1 MKDSIKREQ
10 NEFTSYAERENLRT
24 KCKEIKYQQKCVRKL
39 VDETIDLLR
48 LTGHRKTL
56 IFKAPTGSGKT
67 VMASQL
73 LADLTEELQSRGD
86 SPYSQV
92 AFIWIAPNKLH
103 QQSYFKM
110 KNYFTETRLL
120 KPVMY
125 DEIDQSDGVI
135 KAGEILFVNWE
146 SINKEKN
153 VMVRDSE
160 QNASLYE
167 ITRRTQEEAGLPIV
181 VVIDEEHLFW
191 SKSADKSAKVLQK
204 INPKVEI
211 RISATPKTNSD
222 HKVTIDRQEVVNEEM
237 IKKQVVLN
245 PDITKGYNDENE
257 LNIHLIQ
264 CALQK
269 RNLLAEAYK
278 KEGTNINPLLLIQLP
293 NDTSESMSS
302 EDLAIAEQ
310 VKTYL
315 REIKDITMENKKLA
329 VWLSNEKENLEGLE
343 EPDNMTEVLLF
354 KQAIALG
361 WDCPRAAVLLIFRKL
376 QSNQFTIQTVG
387 RILRMPEQ
395 KFYKNDLLNVGYVYT
410 DISKDQIQIVAEDMD
425 YLNKDALQAVRREN
439 LNNVALQSYYSVYKS
454 SDRNRLG
461 PDFKKELIDCFSRN
475 WLVKWQQFS
484 FSFDD
489 EEAQEAEPAQNVAEL
504 NRRQIEQN
512 QHIKFD
518 VLRLGVEVPE
528 NIVFQ
533 NEVGIIDVEKNKHE
547 FARSAGE
554 VRRIYID
561 FCRSLLGSFEKAHS
575 TDVLA
580 GYLLQAMEELFELF
594 ETDAMKV
601 ILYYANKPKFT
612 DIILKALANYERKL
626 QERQRKAKERAFE
639 KYTWE
644 VPAERLY
651 KESTH
656 HVMSKV
662 EEHALLPFIELNT
675 VSNPERRFSEFLE
688 ANKEYIDWWY
698 KNGDEGKQHYSI
710 PYENSQKEKA
720 LFYVDFVIR
729 MKSGQVFLFDTK
741 TENSDSEAPNK
752 HNALIDYMADK
763 GLKGGVIVEK
773 DDVWYYSP
781 LHIDTTSDVRGW
793 DAFIPDQYV

>member
-1 MKDSIKREQ
+1 M
-10 NEFTSYAERENLRT
+10 
-24 KCKEIKYQQKCVRKL
+24 KEIVFQQKYVRKL

-48 LTGHRKTL
+48 LSGHRKTL
-56 IFKAPTGSGKT
+56 IFKAPTGAGKT
-67 VMASQL
+67 VMASQM

-86 SPYSQV
+86 SPYQQV
-92 AFIWIAPNKLH
+92 AFIWVAPNKLH

-110 KNYFTETRLL
+110 KNYFTETRQL

-125 DEIDQSDGVI
+125 DEIDQSEGVI
-135 KAGEILFVNWE
+135 RPGEILFVNWE

-153 VMVRDSE
+153 IMVRDSE

-167 ITRRTQEEAGLPIV
+167 ITRRTQEEQGLPII

-222 HKVTIDRQEVVNEEM
+222 HKVTISREEVVKEEM

-264 CALQK
+264 CALEK
-269 RNLLAEAYK
+269 RKLLAEAYK

-293 NDTSESMSS
+293 NDTTESMTA
-302 EDLAIAEQ
+302 EDSAIAEQ

-315 REIKDITMENKKLA
+315 REIRDITTENKKLA
-329 VWLSNEKENLEGLE
+329 VWLSGEKENLDGLE

-425 YLNKDALQAVRREN
+425 YLNKDALQAIRREN
-439 LNNVALQSYYSVYKS
+439 LQNVALQSYYSVYKS

-489 EEAQEAEPAQNVAEL
+489 EETQEPEPTQNVAEQ
-504 NRRQIEQN
+504 NRKQVEQN
-512 QHIKFD
+512 EHIKFD

-533 NEVGIIDVEKNKHE
+533 NEVGIIDIDKRERKE
-547 FARSAGE
+547 FAKSPGE
-554 VRRIYID
+554 VHRIYID

-580 GYLLQAMEELFELF
+580 GYLLQVMEELFELF

-601 ILYYANKPKFT
+601 ILYHANKPKFT
-612 DIILKALANYERKL
+612 DIITKALANYERKL

-639 KYTWE
+639 QYTWE

-656 HVMSKV
+656 HVLPKV

-675 VSNPERRFSEFLE
+675 VSTPERRFSDFLE
-688 ANKEYIDWWY
+688 ANKAYIDWWY

-710 PYENSQKEKA
+710 PYENSQGEKS

-729 MKSGQVFLFDTK
+729 MKSGKVFLFDTK

-763 GLKGGVIVEK
+763 GLQGGIIVEK
-773 DDVWYYSP
+773 NDNWYYSRYP
-781 LHIDTTSDVRGW
+781 ITITEDVTGW
-793 DAFIPDQYV
+793 DAFFPDKQ

>member
-1 MKDSIKREQ
+1 M
-10 NEFTSYAERENLRT
+10 
-24 KCKEIKYQQKCVRKL
+24 KEIKYQQKYVREL
-39 VDETIDLLR
+39 VDKTIDLLR

-67 VMASQL
+67 VMASQM

-86 SPYSQV
+86 SPYQQV

-125 DEIDQSDGVI
+125 DEIDQSEGVI
-135 KAGEILFVNWE
+135 HPGEILFVNWE
-146 SINKEKN
+146 SINKDKN

-167 ITRRTQEEAGLPIV
+167 ITRRTQEEQGLPIV

-222 HKVTIDRQEVVNEEM
+222 HKVTISREEVVKEAM

-264 CALQK
+264 CALEK
-269 RNLLAEAYK
+269 RRLLAEAYK

-293 NDTSESMSS
+293 NDTKESMTA
-302 EDLAIAEQ
+302 EDSAIATQ

-315 REIKDITMENKKLA
+315 KEIKDITAENKKLA
-329 VWLSNEKENLEGLE
+329 IWLSAEKENLDGLE

-376 QSNQFTIQTVG
+376 DSEQFTVQTVG
-387 RILRMPEQ
+387 RIMRMPEQ

-410 DISKDQIQIVAEDMD
+410 DISKDKIIIATEDMD
-425 YLNKDALQAVRREN
+425 YLDKDALQAIRKEN
-439 LNNVALQSYYSVYKS
+439 LKNVALQSYYSVYKS

-489 EEAQEAEPAQNVAEL
+489 EEIPAPEPPQNVAAQ
-504 NRRQIEQN
+504 NRKQVEQN
-512 QHIKFD
+512 EHIKFD

-528 NIVFQ
+528 NIFFQ
-533 NEVGIIDVEKNKHE
+533 NEVGIIDIDKRERRE
-547 FARSAGE
+547 FAKSAGE

-561 FCRSLLGSFEKAHS
+561 YCRSLLGSFEKAHS

-601 ILYYANKPKFT
+601 ILYHSNKPKFT
-612 DIILKALANYERKL
+612 DVVTKALAVYERKL

-651 KESTH
+651 KESTY
-656 HVMSKV
+656 HVMPKV

-675 VSNPERRFSEFLE
+675 VSTPERRFSEFLE
-688 ANKEYIDWWY
+688 TNKEYIDWWY

-710 PYENSQKEKA
+710 PYENSQGEKA

-729 MKSGQVFLFDTK
+729 MKNGKVFLFDTK

-752 HNALIDYMADK
+752 HNALIEYMKDK
-763 GLKGGVIVEK
+763 DLQGGIIIEQN
-773 DDVWYYSP
+773 DNWYYSRFP
-781 LHIDTTSDVRGW
+781 ITTTEDVTGW
-793 DAFIPDQYV
+793 DAFFPDRT

>member
-1 MKDSIKREQ
+1 MKDLI
-10 NEFTSYAERENLRT
+10 F
-24 KCKEIKYQQKCVRKL
+24 QQKAVRKL
-39 VDETIDLLR
+39 VDETIELLR
-48 LTGHRKTL
+48 QTEDRKTI
-56 IFKAPTGSGKT
+56 IFKAPTGAGKT
-67 VMASQL
+67 VMTSQM

-86 SPYSQV
+86 SPYQQV

-110 KNYFTETRLL
+110 KNYFTETHLL

-125 DEIDQSDGVI
+125 DDLDQSEGMI
-135 KAGEILFVNWE
+135 KPGEILFVNWE

-167 ITRRTQEEAGLPIV
+167 ITRRTQEEQGLPIV

-191 SKSADKSAKVLQK
+191 SKSADKSAKVLQR

-222 HKVTIDRQEVVNEEM
+222 HRVSIDREEVIKEEM

-257 LNIHLIQ
+257 LNIHLIE
-264 CALQK
+264 CALKK
-269 RNLLAEAYK
+269 RQQLAEAYK
-278 KEGTNINPLLLIQLP
+278 LEGTNINPLLLIQLP
-293 NDTSESMSS
+293 NDTSESMTS
-302 EDLAIAEQ
+302 EDAAIADQ

-315 REIKDITMENKKLA
+315 RAVKDITTENKKLA
-329 VWLSNEKENLEGLE
+329 IWLSGEKENLDGLE
-343 EPDNMTEVLLF
+343 QADNMTEVLLF

-361 WDCPRAAVLLIFRKL
+361 WDCPRAAVLLIFRKM
-376 QSNQFTIQTVG
+376 QSNEFTIQTVG

-410 DISKDQIQIVAEDMD
+410 DISKDKIQIVAEDMD
-425 YLNKDALQAVRREN
+425 YLNKDALQAIRREN
-439 LNNVALQSYYSVYKS
+439 LQNVALQSYYSVYKS

-461 PDFKKELIDCFSRN
+461 PDFKQVLIDCFSRH
-475 WLVKWQQFS
+475 WLVKWQQYKL
-484 FSFDD
+484 SFDD
-489 EEAQEAEPAQNVAEL
+489 EEEPDFDPAENVCAR
-504 NRRQIEQN
+504 NRRAVEDK
-512 QHIKFD
+512 IKFD
-518 VLRLGVEVPE
+518 VTRLGVEVPE
-528 NIVFQ
+528 NIIFQ
-533 NEVGIIDVEKNKHE
+533 NELGIIDVEGKKHE
-547 FARSAGE
+547 FAKSAGE

-561 FCRSLLGSFEKAHS
+561 YCRGLLGGFEKTHS

-601 ILYYANKPKFT
+601 ILYHSNKPKFT
-612 DIILKALANYERKL
+612 DIITRALAMYERKL
-626 QERQRKAKERAFE
+626 MLRRKTAKERSFE
-639 KYTWE
+639 QYTWE

-656 HVMSKV
+656 HVREKV
-662 EEHALLPFIELNT
+662 EEHALLPFIEQNN
-675 VSNPERRFSEFLE
+675 VSSPERLFTDFLE
-688 ANKEYIDWWY
+688 SNKAYIDWWY

-710 PYENSQKEKA
+710 PYENSQGEKA
-720 LFYVDFVIR
+720 LFYVDFVVK
-729 MKSGQVFLFDTK
+729 MKNGQVFLFDTK
-741 TENSDSEAPNK
+741 TENSDPEAPNK

-763 GLKGGVIVEK
+763 ELQGGVIVEK
-773 DDVWYYSP
+773 NDVWYYSP
-781 LHIDTTSDVRGW
+781 LHIDNTTDTTGW
-793 DAFIPDQYV
+793 DAFFPDQCV

>member
-1 MKDSIKREQ
+1 M
-10 NEFTSYAERENLRT
+10 
-24 KCKEIKYQQKCVRKL
+24 
-39 VDETIDLLR
+39 
-48 LTGHRKTL
+48 
-56 IFKAPTGSGKT
+56 
-67 VMASQL
+67 
-73 LADLTEELQSRGD
+73 
-86 SPYSQV
+86 
-92 AFIWIAPNKLH
+92 
-103 QQSYFKM
+103 
-110 KNYFTETRLL
+110 
-120 KPVMY
+120 
-125 DEIDQSDGVI
+125 
-135 KAGEILFVNWE
+135 
-146 SINKEKN
+146 
-153 VMVRDSE
+153 
-160 QNASLYE
+160 
-167 ITRRTQEEAGLPIV
+167 
-181 VVIDEEHLFW
+181 
-191 SKSADKSAKVLQK
+191 
-204 INPKVEI
+204 EI

-222 HKVTIDRQEVVNEEM
+222 HKVTVSREEVVKEEM

-264 CALQK
+264 CALEK
-269 RNLLAEAYK
+269 RRLLAEAYK

-293 NDTSESMSS
+293 NDTTESMTA
-302 EDLAIAEQ
+302 EDSAIATQ

-315 REIKDITMENKKLA
+315 KEIKDITTDNKKLA
-329 VWLSNEKENLEGLE
+329 VWLSGEKENLEGLE

-425 YLNKDALQAVRREN
+425 YLNKDALQAIRREN
-439 LNNVALQSYYSVYKS
+439 LQNVALTSYYSVYKS

-475 WLVKWQQFS
+475 WLVKWEQFS

-489 EEAQEAEPAQNVAEL
+489 EEIPESEPDESIAAQNRKQV
-504 NRRQIEQN
+504 EQN
-512 QHIKFD
+512 EHIKFD

-528 NIVFQ
+528 NVVFQ
-533 NEVGIIDVEKNKHE
+533 NEVGIIDIDKRERKE
-547 FARSAGE
+547 FAKSAGE
-554 VRRIYID
+554 VHRIYID
-561 FCRSLLGSFEKAHS
+561 YCRSLLGSFEKAHS
-575 TDVLA
+575 TDILA
-580 GYLLQAMEELFELF
+580 GYLMQAMEILFELF
-594 ETDAMKV
+594 ETDAKKV
-601 ILYYANKPKFT
+601 ILYHANKPKFT
-612 DIILKALANYERKL
+612 DIITKALANYERKL

-656 HVMSKV
+656 HVMPKV
-662 EEHALLPFIELNT
+662 EDHALLPFIELNT
-675 VSNPERRFSEFLE
+675 VSTPERRFSDFLE
-688 ANKEYIDWWY
+688 SNKEYIDWWY

-710 PYENSQKEKA
+710 PYENSQKEKS

-729 MKSGQVFLFDTK
+729 MKNGKIFLFDTK

-752 HNALIDYMADK
+752 HNALIEYMKDK
-763 GLKGGVIVEK
+763 DLQGGVIVEK
-773 DDVWYYSP
+773 NDIWYYSRYP
-781 LHIDTTSDVRGW
+781 ITTTEDVTGW
-793 DAFIPDQYV
+793 DAFFPDKQ

>member
-1 MKDSIKREQ
+1 M
-10 NEFTSYAERENLRT
+10 
-24 KCKEIKYQQKCVRKL
+24 KEITYQQKYVREL
-39 VDETIDLLR
+39 VDKTIDLLR
-48 LTGHRKTL
+48 LKGHRKTL

-67 VMASQL
+67 VMASQM
-73 LADLTEELQSRGD
+73 LANLTEELQSRGD
-86 SPYSQV
+86 SPYQQV
-92 AFIWIAPNKLH
+92 VFIWIAPNKLH

-125 DEIDQSDGVI
+125 DEIDQSEGVI
-135 KAGEILFVNWE
+135 RPGEILFVNWE

-167 ITRRTQEEAGLPIV
+167 ITRRTQEEQGLPII

-222 HKVTIDRQEVVNEEM
+222 NMVTISREEVVREEM

-269 RNLLAEAYK
+269 RRLLAEAYK
-278 KEGTNINPLLLIQLP
+278 KEGTNINPLLLVQLP
-293 NDTSESMSS
+293 NDTSESMTS
-302 EDLAIAEQ
+302 EDAAIATQ

-315 REIKDITMENKKLA
+315 KEVKDITTDNKKLA
-329 VWLSNEKENLEGLE
+329 VWLSGEKENLEGLE

-376 QSNQFTIQTVG
+376 QSDQFAIQTVG

-425 YLNKDALQAVRREN
+425 YLNKDALQAIRREN
-439 LNNVALQSYYSVYKS
+439 LQNVALTSYYSVYKS

-475 WLVKWQQFS
+475 WLVKWQQYKL
-484 FSFDD
+484 SFDD
-489 EEAQEAEPAQNVAEL
+489 EEELDFDPTENVCAR
-504 NRRQIEQN
+504 NRRAVEGM
-512 QHIKFD
+512 IKFD
-518 VLRLGVEVPE
+518 VTRLGVEVPE

-533 NEVGIIDVEKNKHE
+533 NELGIIDVEKKRHE

-561 FCRSLLGSFEKAHS
+561 YCRGLLGGFEKAHS

-580 GYLLQAMEELFELF
+580 GYLLQAMEDLFELF
-594 ETDAMKV
+594 EIEAMKV
-601 ILYYANKPKFT
+601 ILYHANKPKFS
-612 DIILKALANYERKL
+612 DIVTRALNMYEKRLALRRKT
-626 QERQRKAKERAFE
+626 AKERSFE
-639 KYTWE
+639 QYTWE

-656 HVMSKV
+656 HVMEKV
-662 EEHALLPFIELNT
+662 EDHALLPFIELNN
-675 VSNPERRFSEFLE
+675 VSSPERLFTDYLE
-688 ANKEYIDWWY
+688 SNKAYIDWWY

-710 PYENSQKEKA
+710 PYENSQGETV
-720 LFYVDFVIR
+720 LFYVDFVVK
-729 MKSGQVFLFDTK
+729 MKNGQVFLFDTK
-741 TENSDSEAPNK
+741 TENSDPEASNK
-752 HNALIDYMADK
+752 HNALIDYMKETD
-763 GLKGGVIVEK
+763 LQGGVIVEK
-773 DDVWYYSP
+773 NKVWYYSP
-781 LHIDTTSDVRGW
+781 LHIENTADTSGW
-793 DAFIPDQYV
+793 DAFFPDQYV

>member
-1 MKDSIKREQ
+1 MKELK
-10 NEFTSYAERENLRT
+10 F
-24 KCKEIKYQQKCVRKL
+24 QQKAVRKL

-56 IFKAPTGSGKT
+56 IFKAPTGAGKT
-67 VMASQL
+67 VMASQM

-86 SPYSQV
+86 SPYQQV

-125 DEIDQSDGVI
+125 DEIDQSEGVI
-135 KAGEILFVNWE
+135 RPGEILFVNWE

-153 VMVRDSE
+153 VMVRNSE
-160 QNASLYE
+160 QNDSLYE
-167 ITRRTQEEAGLPIV
+167 ITRRTQEEQGLPII

-211 RISATPKTNSD
+211 RISATPKTGSD
-222 HKVTIDRQEVVNEEM
+222 HIVTVSREEVVREEM

-245 PDITKGYNDENE
+245 PDITKGYNDERE
-257 LNIHLIQ
+257 LNEHLIQ
-264 CALQK
+264 CALEK
-269 RNLLAEAYK
+269 RELLVEAYR

-293 NDTSESMSS
+293 NDTSESMSA
-302 EDLAIAEQ
+302 EDSAIAEQ

-315 REIKDITMENKKLA
+315 RVIKNITTENQRLA
-329 VWLSNEKENLEGLE
+329 VWLSGEKANLEGLE
-343 EPDNMTEVLLF
+343 QEDNMTEVLLF

-425 YLNKDALQAVRREN
+425 YLNKDALQAIRREN
-439 LNNVALQSYYSVYKS
+439 LQNVALQSYYSVYKS

-461 PDFKKELIDCFSRN
+461 PDFKKELSDCFSRN
-475 WLVKWQQFS
+475 WLVKCQQFS
-484 FSFDD
+484 FSFSDP
-489 EEAQEAEPAQNVAEL
+489 EPIEPIAPQSVVAQNRMLV
-504 NRRQIEQN
+504 EQN
-512 QHIKFD
+512 EHIKFD
-518 VLRLGVEVPE
+518 VTRLGVEVPE

-533 NEVGIIDVEKNKHE
+533 NEVGIIDVEGKKRE
-547 FARSAGE
+547 FAKSAGE
-554 VRRIYID
+554 VNRIYID
-561 FCRSLLGSFEKAHS
+561 YCRSLLGGFEKAHS

-580 GYLLQAMEELFELF
+580 GYLLQVMEELFELF

-601 ILYYANKPKFT
+601 ILYHANKPKFT
-612 DIILKALANYERKL
+612 DIITKALKVYERKL
-626 QERQRKAKERAFE
+626 QARQRAAKERSFE
-639 KYTWE
+639 QYIWE

-656 HVMSKV
+656 HVMPKV
-662 EEHALLPFIELNT
+662 EEHALLPFIELNA
-675 VSNPERRFSEFLE
+675 VSNPERRFSDFLE
-688 ANKEYIDWWY
+688 ANKAYVDWWY
-698 KNGDEGKQHYSI
+698 KNGDEGKQHYSV
-710 PYENSQKEKA
+710 PYTNSQGEKA

-729 MKSGQVFLFDTK
+729 MKNGQVFLFDTK
-741 TENSDSEAPNK
+741 TENSDSEAPYK
-752 HNALIDYMADK
+752 HNGLIDYME
-763 GLKGGVIVEK
+763 GTEVQGGVIVENHGVWHYSHFHIETTE
-773 DDVWYYSP
+773 DV
-781 LHIDTTSDVRGW
+781 TGW
-793 DAFIPDQYV
+793 DAFFPDQY

>member
-1 MKDSIKREQ
+1 MKELK
-10 NEFTSYAERENLRT
+10 F
-24 KCKEIKYQQKCVRKL
+24 QQKAVRKL

-48 LTGHRKTL
+48 LSGHRKTL

-73 LADLTEELQSRGD
+73 LADLTKELQSRGD

-120 KPVMY
+120 RPVMY
-125 DEIDQSDGVI
+125 DEIDQSEGVI

-146 SINKEKN
+146 SINKDKN

-167 ITRRTQEEAGLPIV
+167 ITRRTQEEQGLPIV

-191 SKSADKSAKVLQK
+191 SKSADKSAKVLQR

-222 HKVTIDRQEVVNEEM
+222 HKVTIERQEVVNEEM

-269 RNLLAEAYK
+269 RKLLAEAYK
-278 KEGTNINPLLLIQLP
+278 KEGANINPLLLIQLP
-293 NDTSESMSS
+293 NDTSESMTS
-302 EDLAIAEQ
+302 EDTAIAEQ

-315 REIKDITMENKKLA
+315 REIKDITTENKKLA
-329 VWLSNEKENLEGLE
+329 VWLSNEKENLDGLE
-343 EPDNMTEVLLF
+343 EADNMTEVLLF

-395 KFYKNDLLNVGYVYT
+395 MFYKNDLLNVGYVYT

-425 YLNKDALQAVRREN
+425 YLNKDALQAIRRED

-489 EEAQEAEPAQNVAEL
+489 KETTVPEPPQNLAEQNRKQV
-504 NRRQIEQN
+504 EQN

-533 NEVGIIDVEKNKHE
+533 NELGIIDVEKNKHE

-561 FCRSLLGSFEKAHS
+561 YCRSLLGSFEKAHS

-601 ILYYANKPKFT
+601 ILYHANKPKFT
-612 DIILKALANYERKL
+612 DIIQKALANYERKL
-626 QERQRKAKERAFE
+626 QERQREAKERAFE

-656 HVMSKV
+656 HVMPQI

-675 VSNPERRFSEFLE
+675 VSTPERRFSEFLE
-688 ANKEYIDWWY
+688 ANKAYIDWWY

-710 PYENSQKEKA
+710 PYENSQGEKA
-720 LFYVDFVIR
+720 LFYVDFVVR
-729 MKSGQVFLFDTK
+729 MKNGQVFLFDTK

-763 GLKGGVIVEK
+763 DLQGGVIVEK
-773 DDVWYYSP
+773 DEVWHYSQF
-781 LHIDTTSDVRGW
+781 HIDTTENVIGW
-793 DAFIPDQYV
+793 EAFFPDKYV

>member
-1 MKDSIKREQ
+1 
-10 NEFTSYAERENLRT
+10 
-24 KCKEIKYQQKCVRKL
+24 
-39 VDETIDLLR
+39 
-48 LTGHRKTL
+48 
-56 IFKAPTGSGKT
+56 
-67 VMASQL
+67 
-73 LADLTEELQSRGD
+73 
-86 SPYSQV
+86 
-92 AFIWIAPNKLH
+92 
-103 QQSYFKM
+103 
-110 KNYFTETRLL
+110 
-120 KPVMY
+120 
-125 DEIDQSDGVI
+125 
-135 KAGEILFVNWE
+135 
-146 SINKEKN
+146 
-153 VMVRDSE
+153 
-160 QNASLYE
+160 
-167 ITRRTQEEAGLPIV
+167 
-181 VVIDEEHLFW
+181 
-191 SKSADKSAKVLQK
+191 
-204 INPKVEI
+204 
-211 RISATPKTNSD
+211 
-222 HKVTIDRQEVVNEEM
+222 M

-269 RNLLAEAYK
+269 RKLLAEAYK
-278 KEGTNINPLLLIQLP
+278 REGTNINPLLLIQLP

-302 EDLAIAEQ
+302 EDLAIADQ

-315 REIKDITMENKKLA
+315 REIKNITTENKKLA
-329 VWLSNEKENLEGLE
+329 VWLSGEKENLEGLE
-343 EPDNMTEVLLF
+343 EQDNMTEVLLF

-425 YLNKDALQAVRREN
+425 YLNKDALQAIRREN
-439 LNNVALQSYYSVYKS
+439 LQNVALQSYYSVYKS

-489 EEAQEAEPAQNVAEL
+489 EEETQEPDNSESVVAQN
-504 NRRQIEQN
+504 RKQIEQN

-561 FCRSLLGSFEKAHS
+561 YCRSLLGSFEKAHS

-612 DIILKALANYERKL
+612 DIIQKALGTYERKL
-626 QERQRKAKERAFE
+626 QARQRQAKERAFE

-656 HVMSKV
+656 HVMPKV
-662 EEHALLPFIELNT
+662 EEHALLPFIELNS
-675 VSNPERRFSEFLE
+675 VSTPERRFSEFLE
-688 ANKEYIDWWY
+688 ANKAYIDWWY

-710 PYENSQKEKA
+710 PYENSQGEKA
-720 LFYVDFVIR
+720 LFYVDFVVR
-729 MKSGQVFLFDTK
+729 MKNGQVFLFDTK

-763 GLKGGVIVEK
+763 GLLGGIIVEK
-773 DDVWYYSP
+773 NDVWYYSKF
-781 LHIDTTSDVRGW
+781 HIDTTENVTGW
-793 DAFIPDQYV
+793 EAFFPDQYV

>member
-1 MKDSIKREQ
+1 M
-10 NEFTSYAERENLRT
+10 
-24 KCKEIKYQQKCVRKL
+24 KEIKYQQRYVREL
-39 VDETIDLLR
+39 VDKTIDLLR
-48 LTGHRKTL
+48 LTGHRKSL

-67 VMASQL
+67 VMASQM

-86 SPYSQV
+86 SPYQQV

-125 DEIDQSDGVI
+125 DEIDQSEGVI
-135 KAGEILFVNWE
+135 RPGEILFVNWE

-167 ITRRTQEEAGLPIV
+167 ITRRTQEEQGLPIV

-222 HKVTIDRQEVVNEEM
+222 HKVTIGREEVVKEEM

-264 CALQK
+264 CALEK
-269 RNLLAEAYK
+269 RKLLAEAYK

-293 NDTSESMSS
+293 NDTSESLTA
-302 EDLAIAEQ
+302 EDAAIAEQ

-315 REIKDITMENKKLA
+315 REIKDITTDNKKLA
-329 VWLSNEKENLEGLE
+329 VWLSGEKENLDGLE

-395 KFYKNDLLNVGYVYT
+395 KFYNNDLLNVGYVYT

-425 YLNKDALQAVRREN
+425 YLNKDALQAIRREN
-439 LNNVALQSYYSVYKS
+439 LQNVALQSYYSVYKS

-489 EEAQEAEPAQNVAEL
+489 EDTLEPDATQNVAEQ
-504 NRRQIEQN
+504 NRKQVEHN
-512 QHIKFD
+512 EHIKFD

-528 NIVFQ
+528 NVVFQ
-533 NEVGIIDVEKNKHE
+533 NEVGIIDIDKRERRE
-547 FARSAGE
+547 FAKSPGE
-554 VRRIYID
+554 VHRIYID
-561 FCRSLLGSFEKAHS
+561 YCRSLLGSFEKAHS

-601 ILYYANKPKFT
+601 ILYHANKPKFT
-612 DIILKALANYERKL
+612 DIVAKALVNYERKL
-626 QERQRKAKERAFE
+626 HERQRKAKERAFE
-639 KYTWE
+639 QYTWE
-644 VPAERLY
+644 VPAERIY

-656 HVMSKV
+656 HVKSKV

-675 VSNPERRFSEFLE
+675 VSTPERRFSDFLE
-688 ANKEYIDWWY
+688 ANKVYIDWWY

-710 PYENSQKEKA
+710 PYENSQGEKS

-729 MKSGQVFLFDTK
+729 MKSGKVFLFDTK

-752 HNALIDYMADK
+752 HNALIAYMADK
-763 GLKGGVIVEK
+763 NLQGGIIVEK
-773 DDVWYYSP
+773 NDNWYYSRYP
-781 LHIDTTSDVRGW
+781 ITTTEDVTGW
-793 DAFIPDQYV
+793 DAFFPDKQ

>member
-1 MKDSIKREQ
+1 M
-10 NEFTSYAERENLRT
+10 
-24 KCKEIKYQQKCVRKL
+24 KEIIYQQKYVREL
-39 VDETIDLLR
+39 VDKTIDLLR

-67 VMASQL
+67 VMASQM

-86 SPYSQV
+86 SPYQQV

-125 DEIDQSDGVI
+125 DEIDQSEGVI
-135 KAGEILFVNWE
+135 HPGEILFVNWE

-167 ITRRTQEEAGLPIV
+167 ITRRTQEEQGLPIV

-222 HKVTIDRQEVVNEEM
+222 HKVTVSREEVVKEEM

-264 CALQK
+264 CALEK
-269 RNLLAEAYK
+269 RRLLAEAYK

-293 NDTSESMSS
+293 NDTTESMTA
-302 EDLAIAEQ
+302 EDSAIATQ

-315 REIKDITMENKKLA
+315 KEIRDITTENKKLA
-329 VWLSNEKENLEGLE
+329 VWLSGEKENLDGLE
-343 EPDNMTEVLLF
+343 APDNMTEVLLF

-425 YLNKDALQAVRREN
+425 YLNKDALQAIRREN
-439 LNNVALQSYYSVYKS
+439 LQNVALQSYYSVYKS

-475 WLVKWQQFS
+475 WLVKWQQLMFS
-484 FSFDD
+484 FSLTPDPSPTG
-489 EEAQEAEPAQNVAEL
+489 EGSNQSPVQE
-504 NRRQIEQN
+504 NREMVEKN

-533 NEVGIIDVEKNKHE
+533 NEVGIIDVEGKKHE
-547 FARSAGE
+547 FAKSAGE
-554 VRRIYID
+554 VHRIYID
-561 FCRSLLGSFEKAHS
+561 YCRSLLGSFEKAHS

-594 ETDAMKV
+594 ETDAKKV
-601 ILYYANKPKFT
+601 ILYHANKPKFT
-612 DIILKALANYERKL
+612 DIIVKALANYERKL

-656 HVMSKV
+656 HVMPKV

-675 VSNPERRFSEFLE
+675 VSTPERRFSEFLE
-688 ANKEYIDWWY
+688 THKEYIDWWY

-710 PYENSQKEKA
+710 PYENSLGEKA

-729 MKSGQVFLFDTK
+729 MKNGKVFLFDTK

-763 GLKGGVIVEK
+763 GLQGGVIVEK
-773 DDVWYYSP
+773 NDNWYYSRFP
-781 LHIDTTSDVRGW
+781 ITTTEDVTGW
-793 DAFIPDQYV
+793 DAFFPDQYV

>member
-1 MKDSIKREQ
+1 MKDLI
-10 NEFTSYAERENLRT
+10 F
-24 KCKEIKYQQKCVRKL
+24 QQKAVRKL
-39 VDETIDLLR
+39 VNETIELLR
-48 LTGHRKTL
+48 QSGNRKTI
-56 IFKAPTGSGKT
+56 IFKAPTGAGKT
-67 VMASQL
+67 VMASQM

-86 SPYSQV
+86 SPYQQV

-125 DEIDQSDGVI
+125 DEIDQSEGVI

-167 ITRRTQEEAGLPIV
+167 ITRRTQEEHGLPII

-191 SKSADKSAKVLQK
+191 SKSADKSAKVLQR

-222 HKVTIDRQEVVNEEM
+222 HIVPVSREEVVKEEM

-257 LNIHLIQ
+257 LNIHLIE
-264 CALQK
+264 CALKK
-269 RNLLAEAYK
+269 RQQLAEAYK
-278 KEGTNINPLLLIQLP
+278 QEGTNINPLLLIQLP
-293 NDTSESMSS
+293 NDTSESMTS
-302 EDLAIAEQ
+302 EDAAIADQ
-310 VKTYL
+310 VKSYL
-315 REIKDITMENKKLA
+315 RAVKDITTENKKLA
-329 VWLSNEKENLEGLE
+329 IWLSSEKENLEGLE
-343 EPDNMTEVLLF
+343 QPDNMTEVPLF

-361 WDCPRAAVLLIFRKL
+361 WDCPRAAVLLIFRKM
-376 QSNQFTIQTVG
+376 QSNEFTIQTVG

-410 DISKDQIQIVAEDMD
+410 DISKDKIQIVAEDMD
-425 YLNKDALQAVRREN
+425 YLNKDALQALRREN
-439 LNNVALQSYYSVYKS
+439 LQNVALKSYYSIYKS

-461 PDFKKELIDCFSRN
+461 PDFKQVLIDCFSRH
-475 WLVKWQQFS
+475 WLVKWQQYKL
-484 FSFDD
+484 SFDD
-489 EEAQEAEPAQNVAEL
+489 EEEQDFDPAENVCAR
-504 NRRQIEQN
+504 NRRAVEDK
-512 QHIKFD
+512 IKFD
-518 VLRLGVEVPE
+518 VTRLGVEVPE
-528 NIVFQ
+528 NIIFQ
-533 NEVGIIDVEKNKHE
+533 NELGIIDVEGKKHE
-547 FARSAGE
+547 FAKSAGE

-561 FCRSLLGSFEKAHS
+561 YCRGLLGGFEKAHS

-601 ILYYANKPKFT
+601 ILYHSNKPKFT
-612 DIILKALANYERKL
+612 DIITRALNMYERKL
-626 QERQRKAKERAFE
+626 MLRRKTAKERSFE
-639 KYTWE
+639 QYTWE

-656 HVMSKV
+656 HVREKV
-662 EEHALLPFIELNT
+662 EEHALLPFIEQNN
-675 VSNPERRFSEFLE
+675 VSSPERLFTDFLE
-688 ANKEYIDWWY
+688 SNKAYIDWWY

-710 PYENSQKEKA
+710 PYENSQGEKA
-720 LFYVDFVIR
+720 LFYVDFVVK
-729 MKSGQVFLFDTK
+729 MKNGQVFLFDTK
-741 TENSDSEAPNK
+741 TENSDPEAPNK

-763 GLKGGVIVEK
+763 ELQGGVIVEK
-773 DDVWYYSP
+773 NDVWYYSP
-781 LHIDTTSDVRGW
+781 LHIDNTTDTTGW
-793 DAFIPDQYV
+793 DAFFPDQCV

>member
-24 KCKEIKYQQKCVRKL
+24 KCKEIKNQQKCVRKL

-125 DEIDQSDGVI
+125 DEIDQSEGVI

-302 EDLAIAEQ
+302 EDLAIADQ

-315 REIKDITMENKKLA
+315 REIKDITTENKKLA

-489 EEAQEAEPAQNVAEL
+489 EEAQEAEPAQNVAEQ
-504 NRRQIEQN
+504 NRRQIERN

-554 VRRIYID
+554 VSRIYID

>member
-1 MKDSIKREQ
+1 M
-10 NEFTSYAERENLRT
+10 
-24 KCKEIKYQQKCVRKL
+24 KEIKYQQKYVRQL
-39 VDETIDLLR
+39 VDMTIDLLR
-48 LTGHRKTL
+48 LSGHRKTL

-67 VMASQL
+67 VMASQM

-86 SPYSQV
+86 SPYQQV

-125 DEIDQSDGVI
+125 DEIDQSEGTI
-135 KAGEILFVNWE
+135 KPGEILFVNWE

-160 QNASLYE
+160 QNDSLYE
-167 ITRRTQEEAGLPIV
+167 ITRRTQEEQGLPIV

-222 HKVTIDRQEVVNEEM
+222 HKVTVAREEVVKEEM

-245 PDITKGYNDENE
+245 PDISKSYNNENE

-264 CALQK
+264 CALEK
-269 RNLLAEAYK
+269 RRLLAEAYK
-278 KEGTNINPLLLIQLP
+278 REGTNINPLLLIQLP
-293 NDTSESMSS
+293 NDTCESMTS
-302 EDLAIAEQ
+302 EDSAIADL

-315 REIKDITMENKKLA
+315 RTVKDITTENQKLA
-329 VWLSNEKENLEGLE
+329 VWLSGEKVNLEGLE
-343 EPDNMTEVLLF
+343 QPDNMTEVLLF

-361 WDCPRAAVLLIFRKL
+361 WDCPRAAVLLIYRKL
-376 QSNQFTIQTVG
+376 ESNQFTVQTVG

-395 KFYKNDLLNVGYVYT
+395 KFYKNDLMNVGYVYT
-410 DISKDQIQIVAEDMD
+410 DISKDQIQIVAEDME
-425 YLNKDALQAVRREN
+425 YLNKDALQAIRREN
-439 LNNVALQSYYSVYKS
+439 LKNVALQSYYSVYKS

-461 PDFKKELIDCFSRN
+461 PDFKKVLIDCFKEN
-475 WLVKWQQFS
+475 WLVEWKQYK
-484 FSFDD
+484 FSFD
-489 EEAQEAEPAQNVAEL
+489 EEDDDSQEPENFAMKNVKLVAEKE
-504 NRRQIEQN
+504 N
-512 QHIKFD
+512 IKFD
-518 VLRLGVEVPE
+518 VMSIGVKVPE
-528 NIVFQ
+528 NLVFQ
-533 NEVGIIDVEKNKHE
+533 NEQGIIDVEGQKHE
-547 FARSAGE
+547 FAKSAGE
-554 VRRIYID
+554 VRRIYIVY
-561 FCRSLLGSFEKAHS
+561 CHSLLGSFEKAHS

-612 DIILKALANYERKL
+612 DIIQKALTNYERKL

-639 KYTWE
+639 QYTWE

-656 HVMSKV
+656 HVMPKV

-675 VSNPERRFSEFLE
+675 VSTPERRFSEFLE
-688 ANKEYIDWWY
+688 ENKAYIDWWY

-720 LFYVDFVIR
+720 LFYVDFVVR
-729 MKSGQVFLFDTK
+729 MKNGQVFLFDTK
-741 TENSDSEAPNK
+741 TENSDPEAPNK

-763 GLKGGVIVEK
+763 DLQGGIIVEK
-773 DDVWYYSP
+773 NDVWHYSRF
-781 LHIDTTSDVRGW
+781 HINTTENVVGW
-793 DAFIPDQYV
+793 ETFFPDQYV

>member
-1 MKDSIKREQ
+1 MKELK
-10 NEFTSYAERENLRT
+10 F
-24 KCKEIKYQQKCVRKL
+24 QQKAVCRL

-48 LTGHRKTL
+48 LSGHRKTL
-56 IFKAPTGSGKT
+56 IFKAPTGAGKT
-67 VMASQL
+67 VMASQM

-86 SPYSQV
+86 SPYQQV

-125 DEIDQSDGVI
+125 EEIDQSEGTI
-135 KAGEILFVNWE
+135 KPGEILFVNWE

-153 VMVRDSE
+153 VIVRDSE
-160 QNASLYE
+160 QNSSLYE
-167 ITRRTQEEAGLPIV
+167 ITRRTQEEQGLPII

-191 SKSADKSAKVLQK
+191 SRSADKSAKVLQK

-211 RISATPKTNSD
+211 RISATPKTNAD
-222 HKVTIDRQEVVNEEM
+222 HKVTVSREEVVKEEM

-245 PDITKGYNDENE
+245 PDITKNYNDENE
-257 LNIHLIQ
+257 LNIHLIK
-264 CALQK
+264 CALEK
-269 RNLLAEAYK
+269 RRLLADAYK

-293 NDTSESMSS
+293 NDTSETMTS
-302 EDLAIAEQ
+302 EDVAIADQ

-315 REIKDITMENKKLA
+315 KEIKNITTDNKKLA
-329 VWLSNEKENLEGLE
+329 VWLSGEKENLEGLE
-343 EPDNMTEVLLF
+343 QPDNMTEVLLF

-425 YLNKDALQAVRREN
+425 YLNKDALQAIRRDN
-439 LNNVALQSYYSVYKS
+439 LKNVALQSYYSVYKS

-489 EEAQEAEPAQNVAEL
+489 EETTEPEPSQNLAEL
-504 NRRQIEQN
+504 NRKQIEQN

-528 NIVFQ
+528 NIIFQ
-533 NEVGIIDVEKNKHE
+533 NELGIIDVEGHKHE
-547 FARSAGE
+547 FAKSAGE

-561 FCRSLLGSFEKAHS
+561 YCRSLLGGFEKAHS

-601 ILYYANKPKFT
+601 ILYHANKPKFT
-612 DIILKALANYERKL
+612 EIIEKALNNYERKL
-626 QERQRKAKERAFE
+626 QERQRKAKDRAFE
-639 KYTWE
+639 QYTWE

-675 VSNPERRFSEFLE
+675 VSTPERRFSEFLE
-688 ANKEYIDWWY
+688 ANREYIDWWY

-710 PYENSQKEKA
+710 PYENSQKEKS
-720 LFYVDFVIR
+720 LFYVDFVVR
-729 MKSGQVFLFDTK
+729 MKNGKILLFDTK

-752 HNALIDYMADK
+752 HNALIDYMKDK
-763 GLKGGVIVEK
+763 GLQGGVIVEK
-773 DDVWYYSP
+773 NDNWYYSRFP
-781 LHIDTTSDVRGW
+781 ITTTEDVIGW
-793 DAFIPDQYV
+793 DVFYPDQYV

>member
-1 MKDSIKREQ
+1 M
-10 NEFTSYAERENLRT
+10 
-24 KCKEIKYQQKCVRKL
+24 KEIKYQQKYVREL
-39 VDETIDLLR
+39 VDKTIDLLR

-67 VMASQL
+67 VMASQM

-86 SPYSQV
+86 SPYQQV

-125 DEIDQSDGVI
+125 DEIDQSEGVI
-135 KAGEILFVNWE
+135 HPGEILFVNWE

-167 ITRRTQEEAGLPIV
+167 ITRRTQEEQGLPIV

-222 HKVTIDRQEVVNEEM
+222 HKVTVSREEVVKEEM

-264 CALQK
+264 CALEK
-269 RNLLAEAYK
+269 RRLLAEAYK

-293 NDTSESMSS
+293 NDTTESMTA
-302 EDLAIAEQ
+302 EDSAIATQ

-315 REIKDITMENKKLA
+315 KEIKDITTDNKKLA
-329 VWLSNEKENLEGLE
+329 VWLSGEKENLEGLE

-425 YLNKDALQAVRREN
+425 YLNKDALQAIRREN
-439 LNNVALQSYYSVYKS
+439 LQNVALTSYYSVYKS

-475 WLVKWQQFS
+475 WLVKWEQFS

-489 EEAQEAEPAQNVAEL
+489 EEIPESEPDESIAAQNRKQV
-504 NRRQIEQN
+504 EQN
-512 QHIKFD
+512 EHIKFD

-533 NEVGIIDVEKNKHE
+533 NEVGIIDIDKRERKE
-547 FARSAGE
+547 FAKSAGE
-554 VRRIYID
+554 VHRIYID
-561 FCRSLLGSFEKAHS
+561 YCRSLLGSFEKAHS
-575 TDVLA
+575 TDILA
-580 GYLLQAMEELFELF
+580 GYLMQAMEILFELF
-594 ETDAMKV
+594 ETDAKKV
-601 ILYYANKPKFT
+601 ILYHANKPKFT
-612 DIILKALANYERKL
+612 DIITKALANYERKL

-656 HVMSKV
+656 HVMPKV
-662 EEHALLPFIELNT
+662 EDHALLPFIELNT
-675 VSNPERRFSEFLE
+675 VSTPERRFSDFLE
-688 ANKEYIDWWY
+688 SNKEYIDWWY

-710 PYENSQKEKA
+710 PYENSQKEKS

-729 MKSGQVFLFDTK
+729 MKNGKIFLFDTK

-752 HNALIDYMADK
+752 HNALIEYMKDK
-763 GLKGGVIVEK
+763 DLQGGVIVEK
-773 DDVWYYSP
+773 NDIWYYSP
-781 LHIDTTSDVRGW
+781 FPIDTTEDVTGW
-793 DAFIPDQYV
+793 DAFFPDK

>member
-1 MKDSIKREQ
+1 MKELI
-10 NEFTSYAERENLRT
+10 F
-24 KCKEIKYQQKCVRKL
+24 QQKAVRKL
-39 VDETIDLLR
+39 VEMTIDLLG
-48 LTGHRKTL
+48 LTGQRKTL

-67 VMASQL
+67 VMASQM
-73 LADLTEELQSRGD
+73 LANLTEELQSRGD
-86 SPYSQV
+86 SPYQQV

-125 DEIDQSDGVI
+125 DEIDQSEGVI
-135 KAGEILFVNWE
+135 HPGEILFVNWE

-167 ITRRTQEEAGLPIV
+167 ITRRTQEEQGLPIV

-222 HKVTIDRQEVVNEEM
+222 HKVTISREEVVKEEM

-264 CALQK
+264 CALEK
-269 RNLLAEAYK
+269 RRLLAEVYK

-293 NDTSESMSS
+293 NDTTESMTA
-302 EDLAIAEQ
+302 EDAAIATQ

-315 REIKDITMENKKLA
+315 REIKDITTENKKLA
-329 VWLSNEKENLEGLE
+329 VWLSGEKENLDGLE

-361 WDCPRAAVLLIFRKL
+361 WDCPRAAVLLIFRRL

-425 YLNKDALQAVRREN
+425 YLNKDALQAIRREN
-439 LNNVALQSYYSVYKS
+439 LQNVALQSYYSVYKS

-475 WLVKWQQFS
+475 WLVKWHQFS
-484 FSFDD
+484 FSFD
-489 EEAQEAEPAQNVAEL
+489 EEEEPESEATQSVAAQN
-504 NRRQIEQN
+504 REQVEKN
-512 QHIKFD
+512 EHIKFD
-518 VLRLGVEVPE
+518 VTRLGVEVPE

-533 NEVGIIDVEKNKHE
+533 NEVGIIDIDKRERRE
-547 FARSAGE
+547 FAKSSGE
-554 VRRIYID
+554 VHRIYID
-561 FCRSLLGSFEKAHS
+561 YCRSLLGSFEKAHS

-612 DIILKALANYERKL
+612 DIVTKALTNYERKL
-626 QERQRKAKERAFE
+626 QERQRQAKERSFE
-639 KYTWE
+639 QYSWE

-656 HVMSKV
+656 HVMPNV

-675 VSNPERRFSEFLE
+675 VSTPERRFSDFLE

-710 PYENSQKEKA
+710 PYKNSQGEKA
-720 LFYVDFVIR
+720 LFYVDFVIK
-729 MKSGQVFLFDTK
+729 MKNGQVFLFDTK

-752 HNALIDYMADK
+752 HNALIDYMSGKD
-763 GLKGGVIVEK
+763 LRGGVIVEK
-773 DDVWYYSP
+773 NDVWYYSRYP
-781 LHIDTTSDVRGW
+781 ISTTDDVTGW
-793 DAFIPDQYV
+793 DAFFPDKM

>member
-1 MKDSIKREQ
+1 M
-10 NEFTSYAERENLRT
+10 
-24 KCKEIKYQQKCVRKL
+24 KEITYQQKYVREL
-39 VDETIDLLR
+39 VDKTIDLLR
-48 LTGHRKTL
+48 LKGHRKTL

-67 VMASQL
+67 VMASQM
-73 LADLTEELQSRGD
+73 LANLTEELQSRGD
-86 SPYSQV
+86 SPYQQV
-92 AFIWIAPNKLH
+92 VFIWIAPNKLH

-125 DEIDQSDGVI
+125 DEIDQSEGVI
-135 KAGEILFVNWE
+135 RPGEILFVNWE

-167 ITRRTQEEAGLPIV
+167 ITRRTQEEQGLPII

-222 HKVTIDRQEVVNEEM
+222 NMVTISREEVVREEM

-269 RNLLAEAYK
+269 RRLLAEAYK
-278 KEGTNINPLLLIQLP
+278 KEGTNINPLLLVQLP
-293 NDTSESMSS
+293 NDTSESMTS
-302 EDLAIAEQ
+302 EDAAIATQ

-315 REIKDITMENKKLA
+315 KEVKDITTDNKKLA
-329 VWLSNEKENLEGLE
+329 VWLSGEKENLEGLE

-376 QSNQFTIQTVG
+376 QSDQFTIQTVG

-425 YLNKDALQAVRREN
+425 YLNKDALQAIRREN
-439 LNNVALQSYYSVYKS
+439 LQNVALTSYYSVYKS

-475 WLVKWQQFS
+475 WLVKWQQYKL
-484 FSFDD
+484 SFDD
-489 EEAQEAEPAQNVAEL
+489 EEEQDFDPAENVCAR
-504 NRRQIEQN
+504 NRRAVEGM
-512 QHIKFD
+512 IKFD
-518 VLRLGVEVPE
+518 VTRLGVEVPE

-533 NEVGIIDVEKNKHE
+533 NELGIIDVEKKRHE

-561 FCRSLLGSFEKAHS
+561 YCRGLLGGFEKAHS

-580 GYLLQAMEELFELF
+580 GYLLQAMEDLFELF
-594 ETDAMKV
+594 EIEAMKV
-601 ILYYANKPKFT
+601 ILYHANKPKFS
-612 DIILKALANYERKL
+612 DIVTRALNMYEKRLALRRKT
-626 QERQRKAKERAFE
+626 AKERSFE
-639 KYTWE
+639 QYTWE

-656 HVMSKV
+656 HVMEKV
-662 EEHALLPFIELNT
+662 EDHALLPFIELNN
-675 VSNPERRFSEFLE
+675 VSSPERLFTDYLE
-688 ANKEYIDWWY
+688 SNKAYIDWWY

-710 PYENSQKEKA
+710 PYENSQGETA
-720 LFYVDFVIR
+720 LFYVDFVVK
-729 MKSGQVFLFDTK
+729 MKNGQVFLFDTK
-741 TENSDSEAPNK
+741 TENSDPEAPHK

-763 GLKGGVIVEK
+763 ELQGGVIVEK
-773 DDVWYYSP
+773 NNIWYFSP
-781 LHIDTTSDVRGW
+781 LHIDNTTDTTGW
-793 DAFIPDQYV
+793 DAFFPDQCV